1 MFLKLRIGC
10 WAELV
15 FLGLLVFW
23 VFFFFLVCDATSL
36 YIFKKLEHTKAIALF
51 SPPNDKK
58 TLL

>member
-15 FLGLLVFW
+15 FWGLLVFW
-23 VFFFFLVCDATSL
+23 GFIFLVCDATSL